1 MKVSLSKTL
10 CRPLNVVRSWYDH
23 RQHQH
28 HHCQHHQHQHHQC
41 HRIIRRS
48 FICSGDVNIR
58 ICLNTNTNTNTKYY
72 LLRADPHPEKE
83 RHVYLT
89 CIVDIYSLHSYL
101 AFISDNYILE
111 TSAHRRSQ
119 PHTTAHNRS
128 QPLTTAHNRSLLLT
142 TAHYRSQP
150 LTAAH
155 SRSTLTAAHTAA
167 HSQ

>member
-1 MKVSLSKTL
+1 MVSFG
-10 CRPLNVVRSWYDH
+10 
-23 RQHQH
+23 
-28 HHCQHHQHQHHQC
+28 
-41 HRIIRRS
+41 II
-48 FICSGDVNIR
+48 ILILIHIIILVA
-58 ICLNTNTNTNTKYY
+58 
-72 LLRADPHPEKE
+72 LRHAEKE

-89 CIVDIYSLHSYL
+89 CIVDIYSLDSYL

-155 SRSTLTAAHTAA
+155 SRSTLTAAHSRLSRSTFTAA
-167 HSQ
+167 HSRLQPLEAQSRSHSRSQPLTAAHSIRKCHIHNQICSAAV